1 MKLFPF
7 FISLSLL
14 LSPLLLKAEILDSVV
29 MVRAGNGQGTGFV
42 AVEDGKHFL
51 FTNTHVLMGGKPV
64 ICKTLSG
71 TVIELGSL
79 FVSNNRDLAK
89 FEVNDFPGEGFTI
102 ASEMPEIHSEIQI
115 FGNSDGAGVV
125 TQLDGKILGIG
136 PELVEVDAAFIPG
149 NSGSPILTPEQNVI
163 GVATFLTRYAD
174 EEDWTKKDSR
184 FNEVRRYGV
193 RLDNVEWIEMD
204 LGAFHKRA
212 ALLADLSE
220 MMDQIYNAFY
230 TEKYMDQGK
239 RELKYPMSSEGKKF
253 ISYPVFANDMHTYV
267 TELNLAWSWIQT
279 LNSGVDSHNSSRASQ
294 QDRRNAVRN
303 VNMSYMMFNQKIE
316 AYNLQCTTMRNK
328 IRKLVAHDYW
338 GTEYFK
344 EKAASLY
351 NVSNQLLKNIE
362 KEE

>member
-42 AVEDGKHFL
+42 AAEDGKHFL

-79 FVSNNRDLAK
+79 FVSNKRDLAK

-125 TQLDGKILGIG
+125 TQLDGKVLGIG

-184 FNEVRRYGV
+184 FNEV
-193 RLDNVEWIEMD
+193 
-204 LGAFHKRA
+204 
-212 ALLADLSE
+212 
-220 MMDQIYNAFY
+220 
-230 TEKYMDQGK
+230 
-239 RELKYPMSSEGKKF
+239 
-253 ISYPVFANDMHTYV
+253 
-267 TELNLAWSWIQT
+267 QT
-279 LNSGVDSHNSSRASQ
+279 SV
-294 QDRRNAVRN
+294 
-303 VNMSYMMFNQKIE
+303 
-316 AYNLQCTTMRNK
+316 
-328 IRKLVAHDYW
+328 
-338 GTEYFK
+338 
-344 EKAASLY
+344 
-351 NVSNQLLKNIE
+351 
-362 KEE
+362 